1 MTSPDVCVAENCQAP
16 FMNDTSQGLGAN
28 APGDARTRTG
38 AELLGANAPVQLYSL
53 LLATAISGGGMPPSP
68 PGSAPAGL
76 AGLWYKLEGLVHE
89 ARCCLVA
96 DYDTGEDPAPPP
108 PPPPTGHSAGE
119 DSAPPPPPPPPQPQP
134 PPAAPQPGR
143 TYAAAVAATLAILL
157 PKIQRRCT
165 RAARSVHSFRP

>member
-38 AELLGANAPVQLYSL
+38 AGLLWANAPVQLYSL

-76 AGLWYKLEGLVHE
+76 AGLWCKLESLVHE

-96 DYDTGEDPAPPP
+96 DYDTGEDPAPAA
-108 PPPPTGHSAGE
+108 TATAHW
-119 DSAPPPPPPPPQPQP
+119 PQRRRRLRATAAATATAAAAASCR
-134 PPAAPQPGR
+134 PAAWPHPRCSRGC
-143 TYAAAVAATLAILL
+143 
-157 PKIQRRCT
+157 RRL
-165 RAARSVHSFRP
+165 RRLARSCPHAS